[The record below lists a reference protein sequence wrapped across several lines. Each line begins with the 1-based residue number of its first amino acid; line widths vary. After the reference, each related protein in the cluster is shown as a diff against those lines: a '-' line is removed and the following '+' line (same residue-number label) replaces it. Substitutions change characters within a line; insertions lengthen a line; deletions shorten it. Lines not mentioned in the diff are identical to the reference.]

1 MENSGDVGRRAV
13 RTVFSR
19 LQVHGFRH
27 LRDVDLPLAPL
38 NVLIGA
44 NGVGKT
50 SVLEVMSLL
59 AASADG
65 RLDQTVSTAGGL
77 SSLLTRDRDQP
88 MRLALD
94 MPVKGHE
101 PIEYE
106 LSLRAGGLSYGI
118 PTERLTQRRNDPTD
132 KSPSFKFFESRG
144 SDIRYF
150 EGKLGKLVR
159 PTWEHKPF
167 ETSLSQVPKMFREP
181 EHFREV
187 LASSTLYH
195 ALDVSP
201 RGPVRLPQAMRPVQ
215 LPGKDGEDLVSCLY
229 FLRETARDRFEA
241 IEDAL
246 HAAFPNFER
255 MDFPPVAAGSL
266 TMTWKERQYTQ
277 PLYTHQLSE
286 GTLRFIWLVTLLQS
300 PGLPT
305 MTLIDEPEVSLHPEM
320 LRLLSGLF
328 REAATRTQLIVAT
341 HSERLVGFLEP
352 SELLACDL
360 DEQGGTVVTRA
371 SNLDLSAWLGEYS
384 LGQLWGLGRLGAKA

>member
-1 MENSGDVGRRAV
+1 M
-13 RTVFSR
+13 RTEFSR

-27 LRDVDLPLAPL
+27 LRDLDLPLAPL

-65 RLDQTVSTAGGL
+65 FLDQTVSAAGGL
-77 SSLLTRDRDQP
+77 SSLVTRDRKEP
-88 MRLALD
+88 MRLALT
-94 MPVKGHE
+94 MPVADGE

-106 LSLRAGGLSYGI
+106 LSLRLGGLDYGI
-118 PTERLTQRRNDPTD
+118 PVERLTQRRNDPTG
-132 KSPSFKFFESRG
+132 KSPSFKFFESQG

-150 EGKLGKLVR
+150 EGKAGKLVR

-201 RGPVRLPQAMRPVQ
+201 RAPVRLPQSMRPAR

-229 FLRETARDRFEA
+229 FLRETARDRYEA

-266 TMTWKERQYTQ
+266 TMAWKERQYTQ
-277 PLYTHQLSE
+277 PLYAHQLSE

-300 PGLPT
+300 PDLPT
-305 MTLIDEPEVSLHPEM
+305 VTLIDEPEVSLHPEM

-328 REAATRTQLIVAT
+328 REASSRTQLLVAT
-341 HSERLVGFLEP
+341 HSERLVSYLEP

-360 DEQGGTVVTRA
+360 DEQGGTLVTRA
-371 SNLDLSAWLGEYS
+371 SDLDLDAWLGEYS
-384 LGQLWGLGRLGAKA
+384 LGQLWGLGRLGGKA

>member
-1 MENSGDVGRRAV
+1 MV

-27 LRDVDLPLAPL
+27 LRDLDLPLAPL

-65 RLDQTVSTAGGL
+65 ILDQTVSAAGGL
-77 SSLLTRDRDQP
+77 SSLVTRDRKEP
-88 MRLALD
+88 MRLALT
-94 MPVKGHE
+94 MPVADGE

-106 LSLRAGGLSYGI
+106 LSLRLGGLGYGI
-118 PTERLTQRRNDPTD
+118 PAERLTQRRDDPTG
-132 KSPSFKFFESRG
+132 KSPFFKFFESQG

-150 EGKLGKLVR
+150 EGKAGKLVR

-201 RGPVRLPQAMRPVQ
+201 RAPVRLPQSMRPAQ

-229 FLRETARDRFEA
+229 FLRETARDRYEA

-266 TMTWKERQYTQ
+266 IMTWKERQYTQ
-277 PLYTHQLSE
+277 PLYAHQLSE

-305 MTLIDEPEVSLHPEM
+305 VTLIDEPEVSLHPEM

-328 REAATRTQLIVAT
+328 REASTRTQLVVAT
-341 HSERLVGFLEP
+341 HSERLVSYLEP
-352 SELLACDL
+352 DELLACDL
-360 DEQGGTVVTRA
+360 DEQGGTLVTRA
-371 SNLDLSAWLGEYS
+371 SKLDLDAWLGEYS
-384 LGQLWGLGRLGAKA
+384 LGQLWGLGRLGGKA

>member
-1 MENSGDVGRRAV
+1 M
-13 RTVFSR
+13 RTEFSR

-27 LRDVDLPLAPL
+27 LRDLDLPLAPL

-65 RLDQTVSTAGGL
+65 RLQETITSAGGL
-77 SSLLTRDRDQP
+77 GSLITHDRKESMQIELT
-88 MRLALD
+88 
-94 MPVKGHE
+94 MPVVGSE

-106 LSLRAGGLSYGI
+106 LSLQLGGLGYGL
-118 PTERLTQRRNDPTD
+118 PQERLAQRRYEP
-132 KSPSFKFFESRG
+132 KAKEPYFKFIDSQG

-150 EGKLGKLVR
+150 DPEARKLVR
-159 PTWEHKPF
+159 PTWEHKPL

-201 RGPVRLPQAMRPVQ
+201 RAPVRLPQAMRPAP
-215 LPGKDGEDLVSCLY
+215 LPGQDGEGLVSCLY
-229 FLRETARDRFEA
+229 FLRETARDRFDA

-246 HAAFPNFER
+246 RVAFPNFER

-266 TMTWKERQYTQ
+266 TMAWKERQYTQ
-277 PLYTHQLSE
+277 PLYAHQLSE
-286 GTLRFIWLVTLLQS
+286 GTLRFLWLVTLLQS

-305 MTLIDEPEVSLHPEM
+305 VTLIDEPEVSLHPEM

-328 REAATRTQLIVAT
+328 REAATRTQLVVAT
-341 HSERLVGFLEP
+341 HSERLVRFLDP
-352 SELLACDL
+352 SELVVCDL
-360 DEQGGTVVTRA
+360 DESGGTTVTRA
-371 SNLDLSAWLGEYS
+371 SDLDLETWLEEYS
-384 LGQLWGLGRLGAKA
+384 LDQLWGLGRLGGRA

>member
-1 MENSGDVGRRAV
+1 M
-13 RTVFSR
+13 RTEFSR

-27 LRDVDLPLAPL
+27 LRDLDLPLKPL

-65 RLDQTVSTAGGL
+65 RLRETITSAGGL
-77 SSLLTRDRDQP
+77 GSLITHDRKDAMQ
-88 MRLALD
+88 LALT
-94 MPVKGHE
+94 MPVAGSE

-106 LSLRAGGLSYGI
+106 MSLRLGGLGYGVHQ
-118 PTERLTQRRNDPTD
+118 ERLTQRRHDPKAKD
-132 KSPSFKFFESRG
+132 PFFKFIDSQG
-144 SDIRYF
+144 HDIRYF
-150 EGKLGKLVR
+150 DPDAKKLIK
-159 PTWEHKPF
+159 PTWEHKPL

-201 RGPVRLPQAMRPVQ
+201 RAPVRLPQAMRPAP
-215 LPGKDGEDLVSCLY
+215 LPGQDGEDLVSCLY

-241 IEDAL
+241 VEDAL
-246 HAAFPNFER
+246 RVAFPNFER

-266 TMTWKERQYTQ
+266 TMAWKERQYTQ
-277 PLYTHQLSE
+277 PLYAHQLSE
-286 GTLRFIWLVTLLQS
+286 GTLRFLWLVTLLQS

-305 MTLIDEPEVSLHPEM
+305 VTLIDEPEVSLHPEM

-328 REAATRTQLIVAT
+328 REAATRTQLVVAT
-341 HSERLVGFLEP
+341 HSERLVRFLDP
-352 SELLACDL
+352 AELVVCDL
-360 DEQGGTVVTRA
+360 DESGGTAVTRA
-371 SNLDLSAWLGEYS
+371 SDLDLAAWLDEYS
-384 LGQLWGLGRLGAKA
+384 LDQLWGLGRLGGRA

>member
-1 MENSGDVGRRAV
+1 M
-13 RTVFSR
+13 RTEFSR

-27 LRDVDLPLAPL
+27 LRDLDLPLAPL

-65 RLDQTVSTAGGL
+65 FLDQTVSAAGGL
-77 SSLLTRDRDQP
+77 SSLVTRDRKEP
-88 MRLALD
+88 MRLALT
-94 MPVKGHE
+94 MPIADSE

-106 LSLRAGGLSYGI
+106 LSLSLGGLGYGI
-118 PTERLTQRRNDPTD
+118 PAEQLRQRRNDPAA
-132 KSPSFKFFESRG
+132 KSPFFKFFESQG

-150 EGKLGKLVR
+150 EGKAGKLVR

-201 RGPVRLPQAMRPVQ
+201 RAPVRLPQSMRPAQ

-277 PLYTHQLSE
+277 PLYAHQLSE

-305 MTLIDEPEVSLHPEM
+305 VTLIDEPEVSLHPEM

-328 REAATRTQLIVAT
+328 REATTRTQLVVAT
-341 HSERLVGFLEP
+341 HSERLVSFLEP

-371 SNLDLSAWLGEYS
+371 SDLDLDAWLGEYS
-384 LGQLWGLGRLGAKA
+384 LGQLWGLGRLGGKA